1 MTPRKLAGGF
11 KIDQAL
17 NTWHPK
23 KKGYYK
29 KDGDTPA
36 WAGVSRKGFARSA
49 FAGVTHC
56 SQILTC

>member
-29 KDGDTPA
+29 KDGDT
-36 WAGVSRKGFARSA
+36 
-49 FAGVTHC
+49 
-56 SQILTC
+56 